1 MVSTNS
7 SAFSNPSPLMRS
19 RSNLANTSSLLW
31 HAFKSLPS
39 PSNSVNWAG
48 FYVLDPRVLSQLI
61 LGPFHGQVACQ
72 TIAFGKGVCG
82 AVAAGGKSLV
92 VKDVDEFPGH
102 IACDGASRSE
112 IVVPI
117 VAPAV
122 GEGNAEGRLVGI
134 IDVDCAEVEGFDEL
148 DRKKLEELANLLARS
163 CDWPEVEWVEE
174 LGEGIK
180 KL

>member
-1 MVSTNS
+1 
-7 SAFSNPSPLMRS
+7 
-19 RSNLANTSSLLW
+19 
-31 HAFKSLPS
+31 
-39 PSNSVNWAG
+39 
-48 FYVLDPRVLSQLI
+48 
-61 LGPFHGQVACQ
+61 
-72 TIAFGKGVCG
+72 VCG
-82 AVAAGGKSLV
+82 AVAASGKSLV
-92 VKDVDEFPGH
+92 VSDVERFPGH

-117 VAPAV
+117 IVPAV
-122 GEGNAEGRLVGI
+122 GSGEGRLVGI

-148 DRKKLEELANLLARS
+148 DREKLEELAELLARS